1 MKVLFIGASGMLGK
15 PVAQELIKA
24 GFDVTLLARD
34 INKMQQLFPGAKVL
48 QGDVLDTESLKKAFT
63 GQDIVYM
70 NLSVAQNST
79 KNEPQPEREGLQ
91 NVIAAAKLAGIKRLG
106 ILSSLV
112 KNYESMDGFSWWPF
126 DIKHKAVATI
136 KSSGIAYS
144 IFYPSSF
151 FETLSHQ
158 MKQGS
163 KLMLAGK
170 SEMPMWFIAAED
182 YGKQV
187 AKAFAIAGDKN
198 QEYTIQGLEAFTFD
212 EAAKLFVEHYK
223 EPLKIIKTPIGLM
236 KFFGLFSRKMNY
248 VANICDAMNKYPEK
262 FESEQTWKELGK
274 PEITLLNYVKSL

>member
-15 PVAQELIKA
+15 PVARELIKA
-24 GFDVTLLARD
+24 GFEVTLLARD

-48 QGDVLDTESLKKAFT
+48 QGDVFDVESLKKAFA

-70 NLSVAQNST
+70 NLSVAQSSK
-79 KNEPQPEREGLQ
+79 KNYPQPEGEGLQ
-91 NVIAAAKLAGIKRLG
+91 NVIAVAGPAGIKRLG
-106 ILSSLV
+106 LLSSLV
-112 KNYESMDGFSWWPF
+112 KNYESMDGFNWWPF
-126 DIKHKAVATI
+126 GIKHKAVAAV
-136 KSSGIAYS
+136 KSSGMAYS
-144 IFYPSSF
+144 IFYPSTF
-151 FETLSHQ
+151 FESLSHQ

-198 QEYTIQGLEAFTFD
+198 QEYAIQGLEALTFD
-212 EAAKLFVEHYK
+212 EAAKLFVENYK
-223 EPLKIIKTPIGLM
+223 DPIKIMKTPIGLM
-236 KFFGLFSRKMNY
+236 KFLGIFSRKMNY

-274 PEITLLNYVKSL
+274 PEVTLLNYIKSL